1 MRIGQRPALEITWI
15 RDDRAVEEARYRVRV
30 FGKDARVFDLRISL
44 TAKAQARPSPEEKIA
59 EWFKHNHLAKPG
71 TLERIPDYHFASQ

>member
-1 MRIGQRPALEITWI
+1 MRIGQRPVLEITWI
-15 RDDRAVEEARYRVRV
+15 RDDRAIDEARYRVHV
-30 FGKDARVFDLRISL
+30 FGTDARMFDVRISL

-59 EWFKHNHLAKPG
+59 EWFKHSPLAKPG